1 MKGIILAGGTGTRLY
16 PMTVSVSKQILPIYD
31 KPMIYYPLSVLMLAR
46 IREILIISTKRDLPF
61 YESLF
66 GDGGSLGLSI
76 TYALQEKPNGI
87 AEAFLIGEDFIGK
100 DRVAL
105 ILGDNFFHGYGF
117 TKRLLS
123 ASERDGATIFGYHV
137 SHPEAFGVVEFD
149 DEMSVISI
157 EEKPQHPKSNY
168 VVPGLYFYDS
178 DVVDIAKLIKPSDR
192 GELEITSINQ
202 VYLSQG
208 RLKVELLGR
217 GMAWLDTGT
226 PSGLLEAA
234 NYVQA
239 IQSRQGLYVG
249 CLEEI
254 AFKQGYISRD
264 QLVELIQPLRK
275 TAYGEYLLNLL
286 AEME

>member
-1 MKGIILAGGTGTRLY
+1 M
-16 PMTVSVSKQILPIYD
+16 
-31 KPMIYYPLSVLMLAR
+31 
-46 IREILIISTKRDLPF
+46 
-61 YESLF
+61 
-66 GDGGSLGLSI
+66 
-76 TYALQEKPNGI
+76 
-87 AEAFLIGEDFIGK
+87 
-100 DRVAL
+100 
-105 ILGDNFFHGYGF
+105 
-117 TKRLLS
+117 
-123 ASERDGATIFGYHV
+123 